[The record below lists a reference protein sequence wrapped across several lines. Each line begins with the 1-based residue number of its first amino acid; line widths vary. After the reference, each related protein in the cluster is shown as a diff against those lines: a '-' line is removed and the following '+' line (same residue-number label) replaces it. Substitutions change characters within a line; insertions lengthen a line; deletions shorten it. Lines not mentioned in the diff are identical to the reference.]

1 MMLRLKQFFTLL
13 FLPPLSA
20 LAETGP
26 AVPDYPTDRVAENIY
41 VIHGPLGLPNPDN
54 QGFMNNPGFVLTSK
68 GIVIVDPGSSVQTGE
83 MVLRVARSISDLPVA
98 AVFNTHVHGDH
109 WLGNQAVRAA
119 YPAAPIYGHPNMIEL
134 INAGEGQNWVKL
146 MERLTEGKTRGTEV
160 VGPNKTVGH
169 GDEIRIGE
177 HTFRIHY
184 YGTAHTTSDIMVEI
198 VESSVTFLG
207 DNAVNERLPRLDDG
221 DIQGNIQACTKILE
235 TNSSV
240 YIPGH
245 GRSGDKSVPE
255 GFRTYL
261 KTLYSTVKRYYEEGL
276 SDFEMKPQVA
286 EALKDYAGWSGFQ
299 EELGKHISLAYLQI
313 EEAEF

>member
-1 MMLRLKQFFTLL
+1 MLPLNQYLPLL
-13 FLPPLSA
+13 WLLPISA

-26 AVPDYPTDRVAENIY
+26 AVPDYPADRVADNIY
-41 VIHGPLGLPNPDN
+41 VIHGPLELPNPDN
-54 QGFMNNPGFVLTSK
+54 QGFMNNPGFVITSK
-68 GIVIVDPGSSVQTGE
+68 GIVIVDPGSSVQSGE
-83 MVLRVARSISDLPVA
+83 MVLRVARKISDKPVA

-119 YPAAPIYGHPNMIEL
+119 YPEVPIYGHPNMIAL
-134 INAGEGQNWVKL
+134 IKAGEGQNWVDL
-146 MERLTEGKTRGTEV
+146 MERLTEGKTKGTEV
-160 VGPNKTVGH
+160 VGPNKTVSH
-169 GDEIRIGE
+169 GDEFRIGE

-184 YGTAHTTSDIMVEI
+184 YGKAHTTSDIMIEI
-198 VESSVTFLG
+198 VEASVTFLG
-207 DNAVNERLPRLDDG
+207 DNVLNQRLGRIDDG

-235 TNSSV
+235 TRSSV

-245 GRSGDKSVPE
+245 GPSGDKAVPE

-261 KTLYSTVKRYYEEGL
+261 ETLYSSVKRYYDEGL

-286 EALKDYAGWSGFQ
+286 AALKDYADWSGFE